1 MAWPIIGRARNQ
13 RDRRRESR
21 AVAMFN
27 LVSGSAATGVSRST
41 ILRAIKAGR
50 LSAERDAT
58 NGWSI
63 QPCEL
68 FRVFPALPAPST
80 EGAQQSPQQADGLVD
95 QLRNQ
100 IADLRNMIED
110 AKRREGTD
118 PPARGRWGHV
128 REPMSQCNDAD
139 HADYEWR
146 EDGVNVSLTW
156 WTLAGA
162 SRGHDGS
169 GMDQTRPAAAI
180 VDGRNRWLACE
191 EARVDPSWPRS
202 SGRAVPMKGG
212 LS

>member
-1 MAWPIIGRARNQ
+1 
-13 RDRRRESR
+13 
-21 AVAMFN
+21 
-27 LVSGSAATGVSRST
+27 
-41 ILRAIKAGR
+41 
-50 LSAERDAT
+50 
-58 NGWSI
+58 
-63 QPCEL
+63 
-68 FRVFPALPAPST
+68 
-80 EGAQQSPQQADGLVD
+80 
-95 QLRNQ
+95 
-100 IADLRNMIED
+100 
-110 AKRREGTD
+110 
-118 PPARGRWGHV
+118 
-128 REPMSQCNDAD
+128 MSQCDDAD